1 MLKLLLKTRLLAMM
15 DRVGGQ
21 KKSRKAATAGKLAL
35 MALGGLV
42 VLILIGGLV
51 GLLASP
57 LYAGLRDGG
66 MTWLIFALAGT
77 LACVLSFVFTMFYA
91 QGAIFEAKDNELLL
105 SMPIPPSAI
114 LGSRMGALYFL
125 NLLFSVTIMG
135 AVGVLRA
142 MDGGLQALHVIIFL
156 VCIPLLAL
164 IGTTLSCLLG
174 WLVSLIT
181 RRMRH
186 KALFSLLLSLAFMG
200 FYFYAMLGLSD
211 HLQAILANSG
221 NIADAFRRVLLPF
234 YAMAMAIAEGDLTQL
249 LIFAA
254 CCAVPFALVY
264 FLLSRSFIRIVT
276 TKVGAK
282 RTEYKGGPLK
292 ESSAIWSLTKKD
304 LTRFFN
310 SSTYMLNCGL
320 GLIFSLIMGIATLVS
335 GNALLNFLLKTYA
348 RMEDAGSLAPYL
360 IPVVLGVL
368 AGMAY
373 ICAPSISVEGKNFWI
388 LDSLPLKVKDILKS
402 KLLFHLVIAVPFSLV
417 SSLLVVIA
425 IPMDAMQVVIV
436 FLFPLLA
443 HVFCATV
450 SMVAGLYTA
459 KLDFPSEAKAVKSTA
474 CSLVPMVATAAVSL
488 VPSILYFSVLKEQGV
503 DFGTILMIAM
513 GVMALISIAAY
524 AFLLSPA
531 AEKRWHSIKK

>member
-1 MLKLLLKTRLLAMM
+1 MLKLLLKARLLAMM
-15 DRVGGQ
+15 DRLGGQ
-21 KKSRKAATAGKLAL
+21 KKNRKAATTGKLAL

-42 VLILIGGLV
+42 VLVLAGGLF
-51 GLLASP
+51 GLLVSP
-57 LYAGLRDGG
+57 LYAGFRDNG
-66 MTWLIFALAGT
+66 MTWLMYAMAAA

-125 NLLFSVTIMG
+125 NLLFCVAIMG

-142 MDGGLQALHVIIFL
+142 MDGGLQALNVVIFL

-174 WLVSLIT
+174 WLVSLLT

-186 KALFSLLLSLAFMG
+186 KALFSLLLSLVFMG
-200 FYFYAMLGLSD
+200 FYFYAMLGLSE

-221 NIADAFRRVLLPF
+221 NIADAFRKVLLPF
-234 YAMAMAIAEGDLTQL
+234 YAMGTAITEGDLVQL

-254 CCAVPFALVY
+254 CCVVPFALVY
-264 FLLSRSFIRIVT
+264 LLLSRSFIRIVT

-282 RTEYKGGPLK
+282 QTEYKGGPVK
-292 ESSAIWSLTKKD
+292 ASSVVWSLTKKD
-304 LTRFFN
+304 LARFFN

-320 GLIFSLIMGIATLVS
+320 GLVFSLILGIATLVS

-348 RMEDAGSLAPYL
+348 HMEDAGTLAPYFV
-360 IPVVLGVL
+360 PVVLGLL

-388 LDSLPLKVKDILKS
+388 LESLPLKVKDILKS
-402 KLLFHLVIAVPFSLV
+402 KLLFHLVIAVPFSLA
-417 SSLLVVIA
+417 SSLLVVIGM
-425 IPMDAMQVVIV
+425 PMTAVQAVIV

-443 HVFCATV
+443 HIFCATV
-450 SMVAGLYTA
+450 SMVTGLYTA
-459 KLDFPSEAKAVKSTA
+459 RLDFPSEAKAVKSTA
-474 CSLVPMVATAAVSL
+474 CSLIPMVATVAVSL
-488 VPSILYFSVLKEQGV
+488 APSILYFTTLKEKGF
-503 DFGTILMIAM
+503 DFGTVLLIAM
-513 GVMALISIAAY
+513 GVMALVSAAAY
-524 AFLLSPA
+524 AFLLSSA
-531 AEKRWHSIKK
+531 AEKRWRQIKK

>member
-1 MLKLLLKTRLLAMM
+1 MLKLLLKTRFLAML
-15 DRVGGQ
+15 DRVSGQ
-21 KKSRKAATAGKLAL
+21 NKRKAATARKLTL
-35 MALGGLV
+35 MVLGGLV
-42 VLILIGGLV
+42 VLALIGGLF
-51 GLLASP
+51 GLLVSP
-57 LYAGLRDGG
+57 LYTGFRDNG
-66 MTWLIFALAGT
+66 MTWLTYAMAGAM
-77 LACVLSFVFTMFYA
+77 ACVLSFVLTMFYA

-105 SMPIPPSAI
+105 SMPIRPSAI

-125 NLLFSVTIMG
+125 NLLFCVTILG

-142 MDGGLQALHVIIFL
+142 MDGGIQVLHVIIFL

-181 RRMRH
+181 RRIRR
-186 KALFSLLLSLAFMG
+186 KALFSLVLSLVFMG

-221 NIADAFRRVLLPF
+221 NIADAFQKVLLPF
-234 YAMAMAIAEGDLTQL
+234 YAMAMAITEGDLIQL

-254 CCAVPFALVY
+254 CCVVPFALVY

-282 RTEYKGGPLK
+282 RTEYKGGSLK
-292 ESSAIWSLTKKD
+292 ESSVVWSLTKKD
-304 LTRFFN
+304 LDRFFN
-310 SSTYMLNCGL
+310 SSTYMLNCGM
-320 GLIFSLIMGIATLVS
+320 GLVFALILGIATLVS
-335 GNALLNFLLKTYA
+335 GNALLDFLLKTYA
-348 RMEDAGSLAPYL
+348 RMEDPGALAPYVM
-360 IPVVLGVL
+360 PVVLGLL

-402 KLLFHLVIAVPFSLV
+402 KLMFHLVVAVPFSLV
-417 SSLLVVIA
+417 SSLLVVIGM
-425 IPMDAMQVVIV
+425 PMTPMQAVIM

-443 HVFCATV
+443 HVFCATI
-450 SMVAGLYTA
+450 SMVTGLYTA
-459 KLDFPSEAKAVKSTA
+459 KLDFPSEAKAVKSSA
-474 CSLVPMVATAAVSL
+474 CGLPPMLATAAVTL
-488 VPSILYFSVLKEQGV
+488 APSILYFTTLKEQGA
-503 DFGTILMIAM
+503 DFGTVLLIAM
-513 GVMALISIAAY
+513 GVIAAVSIAAY

-531 AEKRWHSIKK
+531 AEKRWHKIRR